1 MGILRNDV
9 RGIHNMNYI
18 IRGIISLVIF
28 GGFFVVLKFLKTKQI
43 ERENHM
49 LEAYMESLE
58 QFCCEMQQKI
68 EATRRYRHDLKGYIQ
83 TLETL
88 LGKEDAN
95 KEVKQYIE
103 EQKKK
108 HSELCTTV
116 LCRDELMDAIIRMK
130 KDECERKGFNIK
142 VDISDGDY
150 SRMEE
155 MDKVCLITNLLDN
168 AIEATERLE
177 GEKRS
182 DIYLKVE
189 VCGNQMRI
197 YQENG
202 LAKNEEFSFQTKKL
216 DKRNHG
222 LGTAIIEQVLKK
234 YDGTRNLVV
243 DRERHI
249 LQDELCLTLKG
260 EAVV

>member
-1 MGILRNDV
+1 
-9 RGIHNMNYI
+9 MNYI
-18 IRGIISLVIF
+18 IRWMISLTIF
-28 GGFFVVLKFLKTKQI
+28 GIVFIELRFLKTKQI
-43 ERENHM
+43 ELENH
-49 LEAYMESLE
+49 LFEAYMESLE
-58 QFCCEMQQKI
+58 TFCNEMQEKI

-88 LGKEDAN
+88 LGTNNEN
-95 KEVKQYIE
+95 KVVKQYIE
-103 EQKKK
+103 DQKKK
-108 HSELCTTV
+108 HSELRASVFCQ
-116 LCRDELMDAIIRMK
+116 DELIDAMIRMK
-130 KDECERKGFNIK
+130 RDECEQKGIFLK
-142 VDISDGDY
+142 VDILDGDY
-150 SRMEE
+150 SGMEE

-177 GEKRS
+177 SEKRP

-202 LAKNEEFSFQTKKL
+202 LAKAEAFSFRTQKA
-216 DKRNHG
+216 DKYNHG
-222 LGTAIIEQVLKK
+222 LGTAIIKQVLKK

-249 LQDELCLTLKG
+249 LQDELCLTLKR
-260 EAVV
+260 EESV